1 MCEGIQGKN
10 IKTPKNGSMQA
21 RRQTVSTAS
30 PEVARES
37 CHGVRPKIMQKKKIL
52 PWQAN
57 DISTNYNSLGMKFID
72 SLWIKKKNLNEYP
85 AFII

>member
-37 CHGVRPKIMQKKKIL
+37 CHGVRPKIMQKKKYCHGR
-52 PWQAN
+52 QMTSAQ
-57 DISTNYNSLGMKFID
+57 
-72 SLWIKKKNLNEYP
+72 
-85 AFII
+85 IIIP